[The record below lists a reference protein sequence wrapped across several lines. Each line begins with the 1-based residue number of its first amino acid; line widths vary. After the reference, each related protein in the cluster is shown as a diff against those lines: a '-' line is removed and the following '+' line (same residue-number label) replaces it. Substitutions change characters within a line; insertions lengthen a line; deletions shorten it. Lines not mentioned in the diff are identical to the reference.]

1 MMEKLYIPPK
11 NFLPNTTIEFLRNVE
26 SIFKLKGKKVRNVAF
41 VIGKVEKIEILGLL
55 LIYKFIEYTATHAC
69 FESPQLWNSEYIK
82 NELKRCG
89 FWNLIQDYKQIK
101 EEDVYRS
108 LNFQKSDTFFI
119 APMPLLRGKKYDRNL
134 FLPQIE
140 TYYAGNEDAISV
152 VLTCLGEIMLNFWEH
167 AVEDSQSILVASG
180 NKHKIEIACADT
192 GNGIISSLLP
202 IIGNIKKKNDKK
214 EKERVLLKSLSKN
227 VTSKSNTNH
236 MGCGLWE
243 INELVTMNKGRLHLY
258 SEGAYVHNDFGKTKS
273 GACAF
278 WKGTIIYVTLPLD
291 DPKTLKNIQCDDNF
305 SDIQINFQ

>member
-1 MMEKLYIPPK
+1 MKERSYTPPK
-11 NFLPNTTIEFLRNVE
+11 KFVLNKTLEFLRNVE
-26 SIFKLKGKKVRNVAF
+26 SIFNLEDKKEREVYF
-41 VIGKVEKIEILGLL
+41 LIGKIEEVDILGLL

-69 FESPQLWNSEYIK
+69 FENPRLVESEYIK
-82 NELKRCG
+82 NELKKYG

-101 EEDVYRS
+101 EDVYKN
-108 LNFQKSDTFFI
+108 LNFQDSGSFFI
-119 APMPLLRGKKYDRNL
+119 APMPLLRGNEYSRKA

-140 TYYAGNEDAISV
+140 TYYAGNEAAISV

-202 IIGNIKKKNDKK
+202 VVGNIKKKEAKK

-227 VTSKSNTNH
+227 VTSKANTNH

-243 INELVTMNKGRLHLY
+243 INELVTMNKGRLHIY
-258 SEGAYVHNDFGKTKS
+258 SEGAYVHNDFGQTKN
-273 GACAF
+273 GTCAF

-291 DPKTLKNIQCDDNF
+291 SPKTLKNIRCNENF
-305 SDIQINFQ
+305 NDIQINFQ